1 MFLSAAIRGC
11 QGLKLAP
18 HRSVGLGDALADI
31 GSPRAGVGGEIQQD
45 LQLQLWDAVAGAA
58 QRQRTVPP
66 RLMPITIPPRTICA
80 SLLAKPGRHFRGM
93 GIDDI
98 APEVAFDRGA
108 RVGDDVGGPE

>member
-1 MFLSAAIRGC
+1 M
-11 QGLKLAP
+11 
-18 HRSVGLGDALADI
+18 RSQTSVARERALAARSNRI
-31 GSPRAGVGGEIQQD
+31 FNFSCGMLSR
-45 LQLQLWDAVAGAA
+45 A
-58 QRQRTVPP
+58 QRSASRTVPP